1 MLLPLEEALDAT
13 YGCLGTPST
22 SNECLSTKNSAW
34 IGDQVPDTATN
45 WLRTIKTKIKGDL
58 FEKKKNEKK
67 THHIDNENSLGIM
80 MTPKTST

>member
-1 MLLPLEEALDAT
+1 M
-13 YGCLGTPST
+13 
-22 SNECLSTKNSAW
+22 
-34 IGDQVPDTATN
+34 PDTATN